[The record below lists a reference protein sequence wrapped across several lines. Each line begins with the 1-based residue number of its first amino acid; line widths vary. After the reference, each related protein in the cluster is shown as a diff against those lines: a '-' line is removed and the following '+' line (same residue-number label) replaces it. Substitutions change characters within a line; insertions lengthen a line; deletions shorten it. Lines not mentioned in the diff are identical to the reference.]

1 MIDEI
6 KYPEI
11 TKKISTPIKPP
22 GKISGKPWNRT
33 TEIIAIARSP
43 SISGLYFVWV
53 NLRLWRLWI
62 KKFTLQVFSL
72 FLIPSPSKYYNN
84 SMNAQISIRV
94 IFWEC
99 LLVRGIQ
106 FASDNT
112 NIMVKG
118 VTQLFP
124 IESLFLCVSV
134 SIYALRIYYGGVVT
148 YQNFAVEALCQFYSD
163 DLNTF
168 GKDDRIK
175 ISMGY

>member
-1 MIDEI
+1 
-6 KYPEI
+6 
-11 TKKISTPIKPP
+11 
-22 GKISGKPWNRT
+22 
-33 TEIIAIARSP
+33 
-43 SISGLYFVWV
+43 
-53 NLRLWRLWI
+53 
-62 KKFTLQVFSL
+62 
-72 FLIPSPSKYYNN
+72 
-84 SMNAQISIRV
+84 
-94 IFWEC
+94 
-99 LLVRGIQ
+99 
-106 FASDNT
+106 
-112 NIMVKG
+112 MVKG